1 MAYNVIQVS
10 FGGSRKA
17 LTAPINYRDDIGQVL
32 KIKGLALPTYYV
44 VDFCNEGDAQT
55 KPMTGTDDGVSIPD
69 EFLAT
74 GKPIKAYIVLSDEN
88 STQTR
93 YEVTI
98 PVNLRPR
105 RTDIAPTPAEQ
116 QAIDELIA
124 AMNDAVEDASDSATA
139 AAGSATDAG
148 NSATAA
154 HNAQIAAE
162 TAQDKAET
170 AQGKAEDAQEAAE
183 TAQGKAEGYA
193 VGKQNGTDVGS
204 GSPYYENNAKY
215 YASEAA
221 GAATGAAANAA
232 SAAESAE
239 RAAQGAAVD
248 GWVSFYI
255 DNNGD
260 LHYVRTENV
269 ELDFYID
276 ANGNLHVTNG
286 GDNNG

>member
-55 KPMTGTDDGVSIPD
+55 KPMTGTADGVSIPD

-98 PVNLRPR
+98 PVNPRPR

-162 TAQDKAET
+162 AAQGKAET

-183 TAQGKAEGYA
+183 TAQGKAEDAQGLA
-193 VGKQNGTDVGS
+193 
-204 GSPYYENNAKY
+204 
-215 YASEAA
+215 EAA
-221 GAATGAAANAA
+221 QVSASASAA
-232 SAAESAE
+232 SAYRDANRAEQ
-239 RAAQGAAVD
+239 AANTAGFMEVEIVNGHLIYTKTDAVD
-248 GWVSFYI
+248 V
-255 DNNGD
+255 
-260 LHYVRTENV
+260 
-269 ELDFYID
+269 DFYLDDGHLIME
-276 ANGNLHVTNG
+276 AV
-286 GDNNG
+286 